1 MTPEQ
6 LAQALAAQNAQLTH
20 AMAGMKEMMAGMKEL
35 LGGTVKAEGR
45 GDGKIVGKHFRSDV
59 FTGEQ
64 TKWDDW
70 SFAFKRC
77 VRSMSPETFKAMIEG
92 ETNVD
97 AISEDVELTAEMERR
112 SAELYDVLCQYC
124 TGEALM
130 IVRSVDDMQGISAWQ
145 KLFQKYNPKT
155 MARGLRVLVEVVNP
169 PKAKGIH
176 DVELAV
182 AKWEE
187 KSKILATQFGEKL
200 SDRMKMGILTSIMPI
215 AIQDYIYTHVEKD
228 SGYEDLKEKVRSMV
242 SNKVAADMGP
252 APMDIGDVK
261 GQADEWGNEY
271 ENQYEGDREVDVVY
285 GDYRCRNCGGY
296 GHFARECPS
305 KGKAKAREETRGR
318 EKDFPREE
326 PRRETDGAPRA
337 REKDSERRPSD
348 TERRA
353 RGKPRTTK
361 ERGRG
366 TRGRVGVAGRWA
378 TTRASA
384 QPGTPG
390 TWRKRRRG
398 RRAWRWKA
406 CGTCRT

>member
-271 ENQYEGDREVDVVY
+271 ENQYED
-285 GDYRCRNCGGY
+285 
-296 GHFARECPS
+296 
-305 KGKAKAREETRGR
+305 
-318 EKDFPREE
+318 
-326 PRRETDGAPRA
+326 
-337 REKDSERRPSD
+337 
-348 TERRA
+348 
-353 RGKPRTTK
+353 
-361 ERGRG
+361 
-366 TRGRVGVAGRWA
+366 
-378 TTRASA
+378 
-384 QPGTPG
+384 
-390 TWRKRRRG
+390 
-398 RRAWRWKA
+398 
-406 CGTCRT
+406 